1 MIILKGNQIMKIR
14 YILVVVVVA
23 ASFFYAVSIVGKQLD
38 KEYSCYHT
46 SEGLVCDK
54 WACTLYV

>member
-14 YILVVVVVA
+14 HILVVVVA
-23 ASFFYAVSIVGKQLD
+23 ISLYYAVDFVGQQLD

-46 SEGLVCDK
+46 SKGLVCDK
-54 WACTLYV
+54 